1 MNTFPLV
8 VLNFVTLAA
17 IAVWTIWG
25 FLQTMNHR

>member
-8 VLNFVTLAA
+8 LNFVTPAA